1 MSDDEDKS
9 PDDDSLDISGK
20 MLNISYRSQKSS
32 DSGPS
37 VASRLE
43 KSAPELT
50 NRNYTSQISSGSGTS
65 GDGAKTMTDAEREAA
80 AVAKIQSVFAG
91 DGKGEEAGDTK
102 LKALAHNMII
112 GRRLSEFAKEAS
124 ASRAID
130 AENDTNTQDDTDL
143 YVPEVVL
150 ALWKIVAEGAI
161 DGSGK

>member
-91 DGKGEEAGDTK
+91 VGKGEEAGDTK
-102 LKALAHNMII
+102 LKAIAHKMII
-112 GRRLSEFAKEAS
+112 GQRLSGFAKEAS
-124 ASRAID
+124 ARALD
-130 AENDTNTQDDTDL
+130 VNNDTNPPDDSDL